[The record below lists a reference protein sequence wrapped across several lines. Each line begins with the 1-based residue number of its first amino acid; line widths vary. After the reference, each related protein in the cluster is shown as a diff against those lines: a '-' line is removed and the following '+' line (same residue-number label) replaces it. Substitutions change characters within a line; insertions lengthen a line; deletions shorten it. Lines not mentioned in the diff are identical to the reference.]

1 MDYTESYKYVKN
13 SLKVTGINKKF
24 YLYYDETNNF
34 RSFKV
39 DDKGF
44 NADEHAYFILGGIAI
59 KTDPHDIVESVD
71 SLFSKFDM
79 QANAQEIKFKH
90 INKGSKNFIE
100 LMDKNRV
107 KVFLNWLYE
116 NDNVFIHY
124 NYFDNFYF
132 SVVDIVDSLPNSM
145 LLGLEFNRELKDRLY
160 QIMKT
165 DKEYFTN
172 LFVLLGYP
180 NVNNPKLL
188 INKIIEKINEI
199 NLYGDDFYVEYLR
212 QILKSAINSKFPL
225 LENNV
230 EGELIDN
237 YSSLYTQSIYSFPN
251 SHHTFDH
258 EYNIE
263 SLLANNPIY
272 VNEKL
277 VDYIFDDSKRSRLLQ
292 LSDLT
297 VGILRY
303 WMSFLEKHS
312 ASEISNILN
321 SLSSNQETNIRKL
334 QQIMNNS
341 LSVSGGFKVGSGSND
356 FEKKVYNFLTYKF

>member
-1 MDYTESYKYVKN
+1 MDYTEFYKHVKN
-13 SLKVTGINKKF
+13 ELKVTGTDNQF
-24 YLYYDETNNF
+24 HLYYDETNNF

-44 NADEHAYFILGGIAI
+44 NADEHAYFILGGIGI
-59 KTDPHDIVESVD
+59 KTDSHDIVESVD
-71 SLFSKFDM
+71 SLFSKFGM

-90 INKGSKNFIE
+90 IKNGANNFIE
-100 LMDKNRV
+100 LMDKKRV

-124 NYFDNFYF
+124 NYVDNFYF
-132 SVVDIVDSLPNSM
+132 SIVDIVDSLPNSM
-145 LLGLEFNRELKDRLY
+145 LLGIEFNRDLKDCLY

-199 NLYGDDFYVEYLR
+199 TPYGDDFCLEYLR
-212 QILKSAINSKFPL
+212 QILKSAIRSKLPL

-237 YSSLYTQSIYSFPN
+237 YSDLYAQSIYSFPN
-251 SHHTFDH
+251 SHHKFDH

-263 SLLANNPIY
+263 PFLANNPIY
-272 VNEKL
+272 VNDKL
-277 VDYIFDDSKRSRLLQ
+277 VDYIFDDSKHSRLLQ

-297 VGILRY
+297 VGILRH
-303 WMSFLEKHS
+303 WMSFLEKN
-312 ASEISNILN
+312 SESKISDILN

-334 QQIMNNS
+334 QQVMNNS
-341 LSVSGGFKVGSGSND
+341 LSESQGFKIGSGSNT
-356 FEKKVYNFLTYKF
+356 FENKVSDFLTYKF